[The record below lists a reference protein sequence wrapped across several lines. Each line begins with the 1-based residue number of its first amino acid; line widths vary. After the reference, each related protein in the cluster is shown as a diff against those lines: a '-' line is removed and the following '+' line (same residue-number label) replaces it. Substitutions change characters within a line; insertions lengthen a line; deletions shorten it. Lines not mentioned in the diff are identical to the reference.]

1 MLRTLRRPRWLLLL
15 GVLVVIVVAF
25 VRLGAWQLNVAQDR
39 TVTERL
45 EEQASRPTVA
55 VTELLEPHQR
65 FPQDGSGRSV
75 TATGSY
81 DSTRQFL
88 VPERVLEGR
97 QGYWVLTPLVLEDG
111 GVLPVMRGFVD
122 TPAAADTPP
131 PVPVTVTGTLAPGE
145 APAETALPAG
155 QRGSIDLAALA
166 NEWPEELYNAF
177 VFAAAENPTLTG
189 ATVTV
194 VPAPTFTDGSLDWRN
209 LGYALQ
215 WWVFAAFACLMFYR
229 FLADASRPR
238 KPLPDDPRERTPDQ
252 HV

>member
-111 GVLPVMRGFVD
+111 GV
-122 TPAAADTPP
+122 
-131 PVPVTVTGTLAPGE
+131 
-145 APAETALPAG
+145 
-155 QRGSIDLAALA
+155 
-166 NEWPEELYNAF
+166 
-177 VFAAAENPTLTG
+177 
-189 ATVTV
+189 
-194 VPAPTFTDGSLDWRN
+194 
-209 LGYALQ
+209 
-215 WWVFAAFACLMFYR
+215 
-229 FLADASRPR
+229 
-238 KPLPDDPRERTPDQ
+238 RTQ
-252 HV
+252 